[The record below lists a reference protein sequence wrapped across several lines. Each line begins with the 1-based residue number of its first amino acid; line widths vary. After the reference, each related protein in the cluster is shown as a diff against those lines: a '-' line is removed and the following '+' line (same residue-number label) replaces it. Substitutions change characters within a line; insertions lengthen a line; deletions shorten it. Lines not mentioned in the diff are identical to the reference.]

1 MGKQQ
6 PSNENIRIGSIF
18 SCRYSGE
25 CGSSSGYYQV
35 VGLRGKTLVE
45 LRPIR
50 TEEYV
55 DGRCVKSEEEQ
66 RRFQLENPGE
76 ECTPT
81 TWDWLVWSRP
91 LPGQFDGET
100 FTVRALKP
108 DADGTNWLQG
118 RGGYEHW
125 DYYHEVAEDDESMIV
140 GDSGAYARKELKK
153 KGKLPSWA
161 ALHQP

>member
-1 MGKQQ
+1 MGTQR
-6 PSNENIRIGSIF
+6 PTNETIRIGSIF

-45 LRPIR
+45 LRRIR

-76 ECTPT
+76 NCTPT
-81 TWDWLVWSRP
+81 AWDWLVWSRP

-100 FTVRALKP
+100 FTVRALEAS
-108 DADGTNWLQG
+108 DDGANCLKG
-118 RGGYEHW
+118 RGDDSWRYFW
-125 DYYHEVAEDDESMIV
+125 EVEKNDESMMV
-140 GDSGAYARKELKK
+140 GYDGGYARIALKK
-153 KGKLPSWA
+153 EGKLPSWA
-161 ALHQP
+161 EVP